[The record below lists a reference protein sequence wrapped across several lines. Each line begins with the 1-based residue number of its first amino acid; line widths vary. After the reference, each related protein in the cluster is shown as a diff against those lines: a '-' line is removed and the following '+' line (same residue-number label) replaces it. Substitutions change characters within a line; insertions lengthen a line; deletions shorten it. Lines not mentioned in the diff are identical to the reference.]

1 MEGLSSTVSST
12 DSSPALYALGMTAAH
27 GKRLVWVVDDS
38 RLDAERARKVLSEH
52 YQVATFYDGS
62 AALEQLSAGGAPDVM
77 VLDWV
82 MPGVTGVE
90 VCRFLRASGPAAQ
103 KIGILLLTVHR
114 DTKQI
119 VEGLSAGANDYLA
132 KPYQDEELRARVEAL
147 VRTRELLDGLEQ
159 AQAENRRLL
168 ETAPDA
174 FIVADREGHLSFVNE
189 QAAQVFERP
198 RADLLGS
205 SITGLLPELRTHQ
218 VEVSAGE
225 SLVPLPD
232 LTIGARRFSPTL
244 RTQADGGTVISL
256 RDVTERRLLE
266 ERRLDFY
273 SIIAHDLRTPLHA
286 MTLRLSTMIEGS
298 KKHNRVPQVAD
309 LEKLDAR
316 LHTLVEMINDFLD
329 LASLEGASYRIER
342 EEVDLL
348 ALIEHVREELTPVLE
363 KHRQVFACEQPVHE
377 GAATVVGDKKRL
389 LQVLSNLIGNAI
401 KFTPAGGAI
410 SASIEGSERYVE
422 VAITDNGS
430 GIAPAQQTRLFQRY
444 ERAEHSV
451 GGTGLGLM
459 IVREI
464 VEAHGGVVGV
474 ESAQGQGSRFWFRI
488 PRVRGIALLA

>member
-1 MEGLSSTVSST
+1 MLSST
-12 DSSPALYALGMTAAH
+12 DADPALYAQGMTVPPAP
-27 GKRLVWVVDDS
+27 RVVWVVDDS
-38 RLDAERARKVLSEH
+38 RLDAERARQVLARDH
-52 YQVATFYDGS
+52 QVHTFHDGS
-62 AALEQLSAGGAPDVM
+62 AALEHLSAGNAPDVM

-90 VCRFLRASGPAAQ
+90 VCRFLRASGLAAQ

-119 VEGLSAGANDYLA
+119 VEGLSAGANDFLA
-132 KPYQDEELRARVEAL
+132 KPYEDEELLARVSSL
-147 VRTRELLDGLEQ
+147 VRTRELHDGLEL

-174 FIVADREGHLSFVNE
+174 LIVSDPAGHLSFVN
-189 QAAQVFERP
+189 ALAVQVFQRP
-198 RADLLGS
+198 REALLGRS
-205 SITGLLPELRTHQ
+205 VSELVPELRVRE
-218 VEVSAGE
+218 VELLEGE

-232 LTIGARRFSPTL
+232 VTIGPRRFSPTL
-244 RTQADGGTVISL
+244 RTLGDGSTITSL

-298 KKHNRVPQVAD
+298 KKHGRVPQVAD
-309 LEKLDAR
+309 LEKLDTR

-342 EEVDLL
+342 DEVDLVQ
-348 ALIEHVREELTPVLE
+348 LIDRVREEFSPLLE
-363 KHRQVFACEQPVHE
+363 KNAQVFSCAELSTQSQ
-377 GAATVVGDKKRL
+377 ALVVGDGRRL
-389 LQVLSNLIGNAI
+389 LQVLSNLISNAI
-401 KFTPAGGAI
+401 KFTPERGSI
-410 SASIEGSERYVE
+410 TASIQSNERYLE
-422 VAITDNGS
+422 VSIQDNGL
-430 GIAPAQQTRLFQRY
+430 GIAVPQQAKLFQRY
-444 ERAEHSV
+444 ARAEHTV

-474 ESAQGQGSRFWFRI
+474 ESAAGQGSRFWFRI